1 MSLEPSDL
9 EHDEAIALLQP
20 FVDGEL
26 ADAERD
32 LVARQIA
39 DNPSY
44 QAFVREQ
51 QQVRATLRALA
62 RESAPPEL
70 HARIVAELD
79 SLDSL
84 AMLAVLDT
92 AAAEPKRR
100 FAPLLDR
107 MKSFGR
113 GAMLMVPA
121 AAAAGVL
128 FLVTSWFGPELPELE
143 SDHVDGSIGR
153 MHVERPGS
161 EAGHEVEPRESD
173 ETGVSGESA
182 VARRSAD
189 AAKPSVAASEPAPNQ
204 DQSLPS
210 GEQLEANLGFAV
222 QVAPARSLP
231 QGVALVTDSA
241 SVPGSSAMVRYGV
254 GGGAVVVD
262 RQRRA
267 GVGKLGGA
275 RQVFRGHDYYLARD
289 NHGRPQVGFQLGFV
303 QHELVLEGAA
313 PRSDVGIGVDEL
325 DFQVLLSVADALRQA
340 HG

>member
-9 EHDEAIALLQP
+9 DHAEAIALLQP

-39 DNPSY
+39 DNPAY

-62 RESAPPEL
+62 RETAPPEL
-70 HARIVAELD
+70 RERIVAELEVVAAERQRGR
-79 SLDSL
+79 L
-84 AMLAVLDT
+84 APVLD
-92 AAAEPKRR
+92 RVR
-100 FAPLLDR
+100 
-107 MKSFGR
+107 SFGR

-128 FLVTSWFGPELPELE
+128 FLVTSNWGGFSSELPQLASHE
-143 SDHVDGSIGR
+143 SGHVDGAMGR
-153 MHVERPGS
+153 SLHAKRPAQDAGR
-161 EAGHEVEPRESD
+161 EAEPAEPQR
-173 ETGVSGESA
+173 V
-182 VARRSAD
+182 AD
-189 AAKPSVAASEPAPNQ
+189 AAVAMAKPSEPGPQPDASLPSA
-204 DQSLPS
+204 SLPS
-210 GEQLEANLGFAV
+210 GEQIVEANLAFAV

-231 QGVALVTDSA
+231 EGVALVTDSA

-254 GGGAVVVD
+254 GNGAVVVD

-267 GVGKLGGA
+267 GVVALHGA
-275 RQVFRGHDYYLARD
+275 RQVFRGHDYYLGRD
-289 NHGRPQVGFQLGFV
+289 DLGRPRVAFQLGFV

-313 PRSDVGIGVDEL
+313 PGISAGVGVDAP
-325 DFQVLLSVADALRQA
+325 DFQVLLSVAHALRQA

>member
-9 EHDEAIALLQP
+9 DHAEAIALLQP

-26 ADAERD
+26 ADAERE

-39 DNPSY
+39 DNPVY

-62 RESAPPEL
+62 RETAPPEL

-79 SLDSL
+79 SLDQVDSL
-84 AMLAVLDT
+84 
-92 AAAEPKRR
+92 AAAEPPRGR
-100 FAPLLDR
+100 LAPVLDR
-107 MKSFGR
+107 IKSFGR

-128 FLVTSWFGPELPELE
+128 FLVTSQLKIGVPELE
-143 SDHVDGSIGR
+143 SAHVDGAMGR
-153 MHVERPGS
+153 SLH
-161 EAGHEVEPRESD
+161 
-173 ETGVSGESA
+173 TGRGDESA
-182 VARRSAD
+182 DSERRAD
-189 AAKPSVAASEPAPNQ
+189 AAAPSAMPSEPAPNL
-204 DQSLPS
+204 DASLPS

-231 QGVALVTDSA
+231 EGVALVTDSA

-267 GVGKLGGA
+267 GVGELGGA

-289 NHGRPQVGFQLGFV
+289 NYGRPQVGFQLGFV

-313 PRSDVGIGVDEL
+313 PRSDVGIGVDEP

>member
-1 MSLEPSDL
+1 MSLEPTDL
-9 EHDEAIALLQP
+9 DHAEAIALLQP

-32 LVARQIA
+32 LVAREIA
-39 DNPSY
+39 DNPAY

-51 QQVRATLRALA
+51 QQVRATLRTLA
-62 RESAPPEL
+62 RETAPPEL
-70 HARIVAELD
+70 RVRIVAELD
-79 SLDSL
+79 Q
-84 AMLAVLDT
+84 
-92 AAAEPKRR
+92 AAAERQHGR
-100 FAPLLDR
+100 LAPVLDR
-107 MKSFGR
+107 VRSFGR

-128 FLVTSWFGPELPELE
+128 FLVTSNSGWFAPELPELE
-143 SDHVDGSIGR
+143 SAHVDGAMTRPLQVKRPRGDQAPSAGR
-153 MHVERPGS
+153 R
-161 EAGHEVEPRESD
+161 
-173 ETGVSGESA
+173 
-182 VARRSAD
+182 AD
-189 AAKPSVAASEPAPNQ
+189 AAALDSAAGEPAPKP
-204 DQSLPS
+204 DASLPS
-210 GEQLEANLGFAV
+210 GEQLEANQLVERVANLGFAV

-231 QGVALVTDSA
+231 EGVALVTDSA

-267 GVGKLGGA
+267 GVVELGGA

-313 PRSDVGIGVDEL
+313 PGRDVAVGVDEP

>member
-9 EHDEAIALLQP
+9 DHAEAIALLQP

-39 DNPSY
+39 DNPAY

-51 QQVRATLRALA
+51 QQVRATLRTLA
-62 RESAPPEL
+62 RETAPPEL
-70 HARIVAELD
+70 CARIVADIDALD
-79 SLDSL
+79 IATTERQRGRLVP
-84 AMLAVLDT
+84 VLD
-92 AAAEPKRR
+92 RV
-100 FAPLLDR
+100 
-107 MKSFGR
+107 KSFGR
-113 GAMLMVPA
+113 GAMLMIPA

-128 FLVTSWFGPELPELE
+128 FLVTSNSQIGGWFAPALPELE
-143 SDHVDGSIGR
+143 SAHVDGAMAGPLN
-153 MHVERPGS
+153 VERAASKRTAP
-161 EAGHEVEPRESD
+161 EVAP
-173 ETGVSGESA
+173 VL
-182 VARRSAD
+182 
-189 AAKPSVAASEPAPNQ
+189 SEPAPEL
-204 DQSLPS
+204 DASLPS

-254 GGGAVVVD
+254 GDGAVVVD

-267 GVGKLGGA
+267 GVVELGGA
-275 RQVFRGHDYYLARD
+275 RQVFRGHHYYLARD
-289 NHGRPQVGFQLGFV
+289 HHGRPQVGFQLGFV
-303 QHELVLEGAA
+303 QHELVLEGAV
-313 PRSDVGIGVDEL
+313 PRSDMGVAVDQP
-325 DFQVLLSVADALRQA
+325 DFQLLLSVADALRQA

>member
-9 EHDEAIALLQP
+9 DHAEAIALLQP

-32 LVARQIA
+32 LVARQIS
-39 DNPSY
+39 DNPAY

-51 QQVRATLRALA
+51 QQVRATLRTLA
-62 RESAPPEL
+62 RETAPLEL
-70 HARIVAELD
+70 RARIVAELD
-79 SLDSL
+79 MLD
-84 AMLAVLDT
+84 AV
-92 AAAEPKRR
+92 AAKRPRGR

-107 MKSFGR
+107 VKSFGR
-113 GAMLMVPA
+113 GALLMVPA

-128 FLVTSWFGPELPELE
+128 FLVTSNFGGPGGHFAPELPQIE
-143 SDHVDGSIGR
+143 SAHVDGAMS
-153 MHVERPGS
+153 GS
-161 EAGHEVEPRESD
+161 LHAKRPRE
-173 ETGVSGESA
+173 E
-182 VARRSAD
+182 
-189 AAKPSVAASEPAPNQ
+189 AKPAPVASEPAPQ
-204 DQSLPS
+204 PGASLPS

-231 QGVALVTDSA
+231 EGVALVTDSA

-267 GVGKLGGA
+267 GVVELRGA
-275 RQVFRGHDYYLARD
+275 RQVFRGHDYYLGRD
-289 NHGRPQVGFQLGFV
+289 SLGRPQVGFQLGFV

-313 PRSDVGIGVDEL
+313 PGSNVGVGVDEP

>member
-9 EHDEAIALLQP
+9 DHAEAIALLQP

-39 DNPSY
+39 DNPAY

-51 QQVRATLRALA
+51 QQVRATLRTLA
-62 RESAPPEL
+62 RETAPPEL

-79 SLDSL
+79 LITIERQRGRL
-84 AMLAVLDT
+84 APVLD
-92 AAAEPKRR
+92 RV
-100 FAPLLDR
+100 
-107 MKSFGR
+107 KSFGR
-113 GAMLMVPA
+113 GALLMVPA

-128 FLVTSWFGPELPELE
+128 FLVTSNWGGFAPALPEIE
-143 SDHVDGSIGR
+143 SEHVDGG
-153 MHVERPGS
+153 MARPLHAKRSRGEPEVGPVAS
-161 EAGHEVEPRESD
+161 EAGPQP
-173 ETGVSGESA
+173 
-182 VARRSAD
+182 D
-189 AAKPSVAASEPAPNQ
+189 A
-204 DQSLPS
+204 SLPS
-210 GEQLEANLGFAV
+210 GEELEGNLGFAV

-241 SVPGSSAMVRYGV
+241 RVPGSSAMVRYGV

-267 GVGKLGGA
+267 GVVELQGA

-289 NHGRPQVGFQLGFV
+289 SLGRPQVGFQLGFV

-313 PRSDVGIGVDEL
+313 PGSEVGVAVDEP
-325 DFQVLLSVADALRQA
+325 DFQVLLSVAHALRQA

>member
-1 MSLEPSDL
+1 MSLDPSDL

-70 HARIVAELD
+70 RARIVGELD
-79 SLDSL
+79 VI
-84 AMLAVLDT
+84 M
-92 AAAEPKRR
+92 AERQRGR
-100 FAPLLDR
+100 FAPVLDR

-128 FLVTSWFGPELPELE
+128 FLVTSNSGIGGIGGWFAPELPKLE
-143 SDHVDGSIGR
+143 SAHVDGAIGR
-153 MHVERPGS
+153 LHVERPGS
-161 EAGHEVEPRESD
+161 DAGRAVE
-173 ETGVSGESA
+173 SGESA
-182 VARRSAD
+182 ESAD
-189 AAKPSVAASEPAPNQ
+189 AQRRADSDALDPVASEPAPEQ

-210 GEQLEANLGFAV
+210 GQQLEANLGFPV
-222 QVAPARSLP
+222 QVVPARSLP

-241 SVPGSSAMVRYGV
+241 SAPGSSAMVRYGV

-267 GVGKLGGA
+267 GVGELGGA
-275 RQVFRGHDYYLARD
+275 RQVFRGHAYYLARD
-289 NHGRPQVGFQLGFV
+289 NYGRPQVGFQLGFV

-313 PRSDVGIGVDEL
+313 PRSNVGIGVDEA

>member
-79 SLDSL
+79 SLG
-84 AMLAVLDT
+84 MLATLDT

-100 FAPLLDR
+100 FTPLLDR

-143 SDHVDGSIGR
+143 SGHVDGAIGG

-161 EAGHEVEPRESD
+161 AAGHEAEPAESQ
-173 ETGVSGESA
+173 
-182 VARRSAD
+182 RRAD
-189 AAKPSVAASEPAPNQ
+189 SASEPAPNQ

-231 QGVALVTDSA
+231 TGVALVTDSA
-241 SVPGSSAMVRYGV
+241 SVPGSSAIVRYGV

>member
-9 EHDEAIALLQP
+9 DDHAEAIALLQP

-39 DNPSY
+39 DNPAY
-44 QAFVREQ
+44 QAFMREQ
-51 QQVRATLRALA
+51 QQVRATLRTLA
-62 RESAPPEL
+62 RETAPPEL
-70 HARIVAELD
+70 RARIVAELEAVD
-79 SLDSL
+79 
-84 AMLAVLDT
+84 MLAGRPRGRLAPVLD
-92 AAAEPKRR
+92 RV
-100 FAPLLDR
+100 
-107 MKSFGR
+107 KSFGR

-128 FLVTSWFGPELPELE
+128 FLVTSNSVWFGGWFAPELPELE
-143 SDHVDGSIGR
+143 SGHVDGAMARSL
-153 MHVERPGS
+153 HLERP
-161 EAGHEVEPRESD
+161 ERDAGR
-173 ETGVSGESA
+173 GAESA
-182 VARRSAD
+182 DAKRSAD
-189 AAKPSVAASEPAPNQ
+189 SAPLGPRASEPAPEL
-204 DQSLPS
+204 DASLPS
-210 GEQLEANLGFAV
+210 GEQLERETNLGFSV

-231 QGVALVTDSA
+231 EGVALVTDSA

-267 GVGKLGGA
+267 GVVELRGA
-275 RQVFRGHDYYLARD
+275 RQVFRGHVYYFARD
-289 NHGRPQVGFQLGFV
+289 NLGRPQVGFQLGFV

-313 PRSDVGIGVDEL
+313 PGSDVGVGVDEP
-325 DFQVLLSVADALRQA
+325 DFQVLLSVAHALRQA

>member
-20 FVDGEL
+20 FIDGEL

-62 RESAPPEL
+62 RESAPPQL

-79 SLDSL
+79 AL
-84 AMLAVLDT
+84 AMT
-92 AAAEPKRR
+92 AEPPRR
-100 FAPLLDR
+100 FAPVLDR

-143 SDHVDGSIGR
+143 SGHVDGAIGR
-153 MHVERPGS
+153 MHVERPRS
-161 EAGHEVEPRESD
+161 ATEHEAEP
-173 ETGVSGESA
+173 GESA
-182 VARRSAD
+182 DAQRRAD
-189 AAKPSVAASEPAPNQ
+189 AAGPSVAASEPAPKQ

>member
-9 EHDEAIALLQP
+9 DHAEAIALLQP

-39 DNPSY
+39 DNPTY

-51 QQVRATLRALA
+51 QQVRATLRTLA
-62 RESAPPEL
+62 RETAPPEL
-70 HARIVAELD
+70 RARILAELD
-79 SLDSL
+79 SPAMS
-84 AMLAVLDT
+84 AMLAMGATERQRGRLAPVLD
-92 AAAEPKRR
+92 RV
-100 FAPLLDR
+100 
-107 MKSFGR
+107 KSFGR

-128 FLVTSWFGPELPELE
+128 FLVTSNSAWFAPKLPELE
-143 SDHVDGSIGR
+143 SAHVDGAMTRSL
-153 MHVERPGS
+153 HVER
-161 EAGHEVEPRESD
+161 SD
-173 ETGVSGESA
+173 T
-182 VARRSAD
+182 RPSAD
-189 AAKPSVAASEPAPNQ
+189 QAPLAPVASEPAPQ
-204 DQSLPS
+204 LDASLPS
-210 GEQLEANLGFAV
+210 GERLEANLGFAV

-231 QGVALVTDSA
+231 EGVALVTDSA

-254 GGGAVVVD
+254 GDGAVVVD

-267 GVGKLGGA
+267 GVVELDGA

-313 PRSDVGIGVDEL
+313 PRSNMGVGVDEP